1 MRYQMGC
8 VELIGWMILGGF
20 LGVVLLAVATNGLSL
35 LLTAHGLHP
44 VPLDLGGG
52 LLVFFL
58 SIVIGA
64 AIPVVIFC
72 RGKWE

>member
-20 LGVVLLAVATNGLSL
+20 LGAAILSI
-35 LLTAHGLHP
+35 AGNAIEGP
-44 VPLDLGGG
+44 PLDWGTGVALY
-52 LLVFFL
+52 FL

-64 AIPVVIFC
+64 AVPIVVFC
-72 RGKWE
+72 RGKWQ